1 MISPLIPLSIKGV
14 IWYQGEFNSGGSAK
28 EYATLFSRMITDW
41 REKWGIGDFPFV
53 YVQLPNFEPVDQE
66 PSVEGNGWRWVREG
80 QLKAL
85 NLPNT
90 AMAVTI
96 DVGDPFDLH
105 PVDKY
110 DVGHRLALAA
120 RKLAYGEKIVG
131 MGPLYKKM
139 SVKGNKII
147 LEFTNQGKKLMIGTS
162 PYIPEGEQVRPKPTK
177 LTGFGIAGADR
188 KFVWADAS

>member
-1 MISPLIPLSIKGV
+1 M
-14 IWYQGEFNSGGSAK
+14 
-28 EYATLFSRMITDW
+28 
-41 REKWGIGDFPFV
+41 
-53 YVQLPNFEPVDQE
+53 
-66 PSVEGNGWRWVREG
+66 REG

-85 NLPNT
+85 SLPNT

-110 DVGHRLALAA
+110 DVGHRLALVA

-162 PYIPEGEQVRPKPTK
+162 PISLKENRLVQSRQSSRDLALPGPTVN
-177 LTGFGIAGADR
+177 LFGR
-188 KFVWADAS
+188 MPS

>member
-1 MISPLIPLSIKGV
+1 
-14 IWYQGEFNSGGSAK
+14 
-28 EYATLFSRMITDW
+28 MITDW
-41 REKWGIGDFPFV
+41 REKWGIGDFLSYMCSFP
-53 YVQLPNFEPVDQE
+53 PSEPVDPE

-120 RKLAYGEKIVG
+120 RKLAYGEKNCRH
-131 MGPLYKKM
+131 GPFKKD
-139 SVKGNKII
+139 VC
-147 LEFTNQGKKLMIGTS
+147 E
-162 PYIPEGEQVRPKPTK
+162 
-177 LTGFGIAGADR
+177 R
-188 KFVWADAS
+188 K

>member
-28 EYATLFSRMITDW
+28 EYATLFSRMIMDW

-53 YVQLPNFEPVDQE
+53 YVQLPNFEPVDQQ

-120 RKLAYGEKIVG
+120 RRLAYGEKVVG
-131 MGPLYKKM
+131 MGHLYKKM

-147 LEFTNQGKKLMIGTS
+147 LEFTNQGK
-162 PYIPEGEQVRPKPTK
+162 
-177 LTGFGIAGADR
+177 
-188 KFVWADAS
+188 